1 MYIYLYNFKCV
12 CVCLYVYVLS
22 IYIYIYTNIYIYKY
36 LYIYI
41 YIYIL
46 YICRKEGLKELEN
59 YPYPEQREQSP
70 ETPQQALTIRWM
82 PLHFKVTTP

>member
-22 IYIYIYTNIYIYKY
+22 IYIYIYC
-36 LYIYI
+36 
-41 YIYIL
+41 
-46 YICRKEGLKELEN
+46 ICRKEGLKELEN